1 MTTPITNQSPVSVVL
16 PVLNEE
22 RYLTATVES
31 ITNQDYAGEI
41 EIVLA
46 LGPSRD
52 RTNEVAAQLAAND
65 SRIIITDN
73 PSGRTADAL
82 NRAIVASKAP
92 IIVRV
97 DGHSLLPQG
106 YIKEAVATL
115 VRTGAVNVGGI
126 MAASGITTFERAVA
140 AAMRS
145 KFGVGGASFHVGGNE
160 GPADTVYLGVFL
172 RSAIDEINGFDP
184 HFVRAQDWE
193 LNYRLRERGGLVYF
207 NPRLEVTY
215 RPRPNLRALAKQ
227 YFEYGRWRREV
238 ARNHRGTINAR
249 YLAPPATLLGSVIGL
264 VGSLIN
270 PIFLALPIC
279 YLLFNLLGSILIFSK
294 RPAPSMFL
302 MPIILATMHFSW
314 AWGFL
319 TSTKRVTANRSR

>member
-1 MTTPITNQSPVSVVL
+1 M
-16 PVLNEE
+16 
-22 RYLTATVES
+22 
-31 ITNQDYAGEI
+31 
-41 EIVLA
+41 
-46 LGPSRD
+46 
-52 RTNEVAAQLAAND
+52 
-65 SRIIITDN
+65 
-73 PSGRTADAL
+73 
-82 NRAIVASKAP
+82 
-92 IIVRV
+92 
-97 DGHSLLPQG
+97 
-106 YIKEAVATL
+106 
-115 VRTGAVNVGGI
+115 RTGAVNVGGI

-160 GPADTVYLGVFL
+160 GPAETVYLGVFL

-294 RPAPSMFL
+294 RPAPAMFL

-319 TSTKRVTANRSR
+319 TSTKQVTANRSR